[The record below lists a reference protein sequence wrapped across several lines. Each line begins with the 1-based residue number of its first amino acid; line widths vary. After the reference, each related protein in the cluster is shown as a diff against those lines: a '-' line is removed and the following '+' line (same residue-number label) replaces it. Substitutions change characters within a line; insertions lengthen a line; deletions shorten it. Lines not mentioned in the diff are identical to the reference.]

1 MPDRNVT
8 IARELTKI
16 HEEFVRGTA
25 KEIYEKDMSL
35 EEYYAKHIDK

>member
-25 KEIYEKDMSL
+25 KKEIYEKFRNL
-35 EEYYAKHIDK
+35 KENI